1 MEENILMHQILIAD
15 DMTGIRVRNV
25 RKCHQTFCNK
35 YCNHTNINNRNTQD
49 IIHTDDLMIQ
59 FFLQIELELSA
70 TNLN

>member
-25 RKCHQTFCNK
+25 RKCQQTFCNK

-49 IIHTDDLMIQ
+49 IIHTDDLMI
-59 FFLQIELELSA
+59 
-70 TNLN
+70 